1 MEYDDVDIITQE
13 ILIPKI
19 KNLKAKIEKILN
31 ETENGRLIKEGITAS
46 IIGRPNV
53 GKSSLLN
60 ALLQEEKAI
69 VTDIAGTTRDIVE
82 GQISINGILLN
93 IIDTAGIRKT
103 QNVIEAIGVKKSL
116 KAIDNADL
124 ILLMINNNEKITN
137 DIQELV
143 EKVKNK
149 KYLILIN
156 KNDLETKLDR
166 KKLKVEPERI
176 VELSILEDKG
186 IDTLKEKITELF
198 KIHEIE
204 KKDPTYLSNTRS
216 ISILKKCL
224 QRIKD
229 IEKSIKNNVPIDII
243 ELDIKNIWEE
253 LGKINGTNYEEE
265 LLDEMFSRFC
275 LGK

>member
-1 MEYDDVDIITQE
+1 M
-13 ILIPKI
+13 
-19 KNLKAKIEKILN
+19 
-31 ETENGRLIKEGITAS
+31 
-46 IIGRPNV
+46 
-53 GKSSLLN
+53 
-60 ALLQEEKAI
+60 
-69 VTDIAGTTRDIVE
+69 
-82 GQISINGILLN
+82 
-93 IIDTAGIRKT
+93 
-103 QNVIEAIGVKKSL
+103 KKSL